1 MNSSPRKLP
10 AIPLP
15 GLRPDSLGDYLAS
28 LGLLRVLARKWPEV
42 RIAWKEEVLHVVGGP
57 DRLHDLLD
65 QLMEVAKNKR
75 WTPYERGWADTQKEC
90 TQVKSG
96 TPLAVWQSEI
106 AEEALELFVAH
117 AVPSTREVH
126 FNLLL
131 GRGGNADRLG
141 KSRRV
146 FANGW
151 RKAVNELAGVSE
163 AKARKKP
170 TKNSNSSCDIRSELH
185 SWLMGQPLG
194 WMVEGLNAAS
204 WFSHANKLYNTG
216 QGAFREEPLSPWA
229 MALAC
234 EGLPFFAGAASRRL
248 GSRAR
253 AVGAFPFVTQAAA
266 PALSGEA
273 GRDNAEVWAPVWER
287 PMTLPEVRALFARGR
302 AEVRGRGAV
311 TPTAFAT
318 AIVERGVDAGI
329 TDFLRFSL
337 GRTTSANT
345 FEPRFEGRIVLPAS
359 DAPNHATEAA
369 TSLAS
374 VLERLLALVDRLPR
388 DEKKGKRWR
397 FAGLRGPIERAMIQL
412 AASPS
417 DPAAA
422 CVLLDAVVASLDKLD
437 RNQSYR
443 ARQISWEPLPVEWLP
458 ALFGG
463 EAPPLEARLA
473 MAVVSGFPA
482 GRPFALYRFGV
493 DWQYGRYVHPKQA
506 PLRWVWGS
514 GTLPRVL
521 ANVLARRVL
530 DWERATKDNSRE
542 EPPARIHLPASCQ
555 HVNAWLDGQVDEPL
569 LERWLSRLALFDW
582 RSVPESVR
590 TRVARQEGSNGPI
603 GGALA
608 MFGLVQPLFDLQ
620 PVRPP
625 GSEDNLLDP
634 ESGARTAAA
643 ARRLIAL
650 IRTGQVDTA
659 VAFAMSRYAMAK
671 TWLVRAA
678 APWFLED
685 PERLLA
691 SLLFTIPLRE
701 RGRLIQRWIR
711 PQREKGDFAYA

>member
-1 MNSSPRKLP
+1 V
-10 AIPLP
+10 
-15 GLRPDSLGDYLAS
+15 S
-28 LGLLRVLARKWPEV
+28 LGLLRLLAQKWPEV
-42 RIAWKEEVLHVVGGP
+42 GVAWKEEVLHVVGGP
-57 DRLHDLLD
+57 DRLENLLD

-75 WTPYERGWADTQKEC
+75 WTPYARGWVNKQKES
-90 TQVKSG
+90 TKRKTG
-96 TPLAVWQSEI
+96 TPLAEWQAHASE
-106 AEEALELFVAH
+106 EDLELFAAH
-117 AVPSTREVH
+117 VVPRDRAH
-126 FNLLL
+126 FNPLL
-131 GRGGNADRLG
+131 GSGGNAG
-141 KSRRV
+141 KRAFSD
-146 FANGW
+146 GW
-151 RKAVNELAGVSE
+151 NKAVDELQKVAGTPCG
-163 AKARKKP
+163 KARQ
-170 TKNSNSSCDIRSELH
+170 ELESLLQGGSH
-185 SWLMGQPLG
+185 SWLL
-194 WMVEGLNAAS
+194 EKLNAAS
-204 WFSHANKLYNTG
+204 WFSEANKLYNSG
-216 QGAFREEPLSPWA
+216 QSPYREGLVSPWA

-266 PALSGEA
+266 PNTSGEA
-273 GRDNAEVWAPVWER
+273 GRDNAEVWAPLWER

-302 AEVRGRGAV
+302 AEVLGRGAV
-311 TPTAFAT
+311 TPAAFAT

-329 TDFLRFSL
+329 TGFLRFSL

-345 FEPRFEGRIVLPAS
+345 FEPRFEGRIVLPAG

-369 TSLAS
+369 TPLAR

-417 DPAAA
+417 DPAASF
-422 CVLLDAVVASLDKLD
+422 VLLDAVVASLDKLD

-634 ESGARTAAA
+634 ESGARTPAA